1 MITLYHG
8 TNMPFDTIDLKQ
20 SKRYKDFNRAFYLS
34 DSKVQAQE
42 MANSKA
48 EFLGGEPI
56 VYAYVFD
63 DSLLSDAALNVK
75 IFPHYSEEWAEFIWR
90 NRDEN
95 QDFTHNFD
103 IVYGPIANDTIG
115 LQIRE
120 FKRKHKGD
128 IKSFLKG
135 IKYIKGETFQY
146 AFCTE
151 EAIKYLKRI

>member
-8 TNMPFDTIDLKQ
+8 TNTPFDTIDLKQ

-34 DSKVQAQE
+34 ESMEQAQE
-42 MANSKA
+42 MADSKA

-56 VYAYVFD
+56 VYAYLFD
-63 DSLLSDAALNVK
+63 EHLLSDEALNVK

-103 IVYGPIANDTIG
+103 VVYGPIANDTVG

-128 IKSFLKG
+128 RKSTRLNSSH
-135 IKYIKGETFQY
+135 II
-146 AFCTE
+146 
-151 EAIKYLKRI
+151 